1 MGLIQEQD
9 RRPRD
14 WAYKVAFD
22 RKDLPSLQQMI
33 KEINENHDADIIEDF
48 NSRCE
53 QKLNSSSSAEK
64 VELENGIEI
73 QSVTKSEDLV
83 VNGGLVQCINLILGT
98 NSTRWRYIAV
108 GDLTVAAPTI
118 TDTALA
124 DATIVSVDMAADNG
138 GWREAVGMKL
148 FFGAICSETRTI
160 ASIREMGVFNGLAGS
175 TMLNRQVFNN
185 NPPIRIQGYNLLS
198 VIYRQVFILSSVVQ
212 FCPVA

>member
-1 MGLIQEQD
+1 M
-9 RRPRD
+9 
-14 WAYKVAFD
+14 
-22 RKDLPSLQQMI
+22 
-33 KEINENHDADIIEDF
+33 
-48 NSRCE
+48 
-53 QKLNSSSSAEK
+53 
-64 VELENGIEI
+64 
-73 QSVTKSEDLV
+73 V
-83 VNGGLVQCINLILGT
+83 VNGGLVQCINLMLGI

-108 GDLTVAAPTI
+108 GDLTVAAPAV

-160 ASIREMGVFNGLAGS
+160 ASVREMGVFTGLAGS

-185 NPPIRIQGYNLLS
+185 NPPIRIQGYNLLT